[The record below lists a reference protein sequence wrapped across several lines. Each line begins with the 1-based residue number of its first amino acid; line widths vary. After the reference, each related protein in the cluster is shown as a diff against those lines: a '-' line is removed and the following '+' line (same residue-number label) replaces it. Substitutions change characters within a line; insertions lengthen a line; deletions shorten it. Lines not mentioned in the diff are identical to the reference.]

1 MAKLT
6 INLGT
11 NPNDGTGDNL
21 RGGGTKINANFN
33 EIYSSLGDGDNLI
46 NSFTIADST
55 STTSTIELGE
65 TLKFVGGSGINAT
78 ISGDTLTLETD
89 NTIMTGSGT
98 VTMTNKSMALGT
110 NTLTGTTAQFN
121 TALTDN
127 DFATLA
133 GSETLTNK
141 SISGS
146 TNTLS
151 NIPNSSL
158 TNNGITIVDNSSTS
172 SNVQLGETLSILG
185 SGGATSTVSGDT
197 VTISVANLTNS
208 NLSGSAGITN
218 ANLANSAVT
227 LGSTAVS
234 LGGTATSIA
243 GLSLTGSGTI
253 DLTGAG
259 SKARFNF
266 AGTGA
271 FPNESTYEGMFAYD
285 TSGDKPYVADAAGW
299 INILTENDGVER
311 HPNVNITGISNGQ
324 ALIWSSANGR
334 FEPGSAGGYVAGTDL
349 DLAGAN
355 AQDAGYVSHRSPDS
369 TVTKTL
375 TVTVASKTSEH
386 YEFGSGSANGYVI
399 DGDQSPHLTLSKG
412 VYKFDQSDN
421 TNSTHPLKFYL
432 DRDKNIELTTGVTT
446 SGTAGSAGAHTTITI
461 TDATPSPIFYECT
474 AHSYMGHSVNILGG
488 KQARLNITSATA
500 TGDLSGA
507 NSGKSFT
514 ILANRT
520 VDDIL
525 VFVNGICMV
534 PTTDYTVSGTTLTFD
549 TAPSTGA
556 EIQFRYLG

>member
-6 INLGT
+6 LNLGT

-21 RGGGTKINANFN
+21 RGGGTKINANFT
-33 EIYSSLGDGDNLI
+33 EIYNSLGDGSNII
-46 NSFTIADST
+46 NSFSIADTT
-55 STTSTIELGE
+55 STTSTIALGE

-98 VTMTNKSMALGT
+98 VTMTNKTMALGS
-110 NTLTGTTAQFN
+110 NTLSGTTAQFN
-121 TALTDN
+121 TALTDA
-127 DFATLA
+127 DFITTGNFNSQLPA
-133 GSETLTNK
+133 
-141 SISGS
+141 I
-146 TNTLS
+146 
-151 NIPNSSL
+151 NIAD
-158 TNNGITIVDNSSTS
+158 TSSTTS
-172 SNVQLGETLSILG
+172 AINLGETLKIVG

-197 VTISVANLTNS
+197 VTIAVTNLTNS
-208 NLSGSAGITN
+208 NLSGSAAISN
-218 ANLANSAVT
+218 ANLANSSIT
-227 LGSTAVS
+227 LGSTAAALGATVS
-234 LGGTATSIA
+234 SVA

-266 AGTGA
+266 AGTGS
-271 FPNESTYEGMFAYD
+271 FPSESTYEGMFAYD

-349 DLAGAN
+349 DLASAN
-355 AQDAGYVSHRSPDS
+355 LQDAGYVSHRSPDS

-399 DGDQSPHLTLSKG
+399 DGDQSPHITLSKG
-412 VYKFDQSDN
+412 VYKFDQADN
-421 TNSTHPLKFYL
+421 SNLTHPLKFYL
-432 DRDKNIELTTGVTT
+432 DRDKNIELTAGVTT
-446 SGTAGSAGAHTTITI
+446 SGTAGNAGAHTTITI
-461 TDATPSPIFYECT
+461 TDDTPSPIFYECT
-474 AHSYMGHSVNILGG
+474 AHSYMGHSINVLGG
-488 KQARLNITSATA
+488 KQSRLNITSATA
-500 TGDLSGA
+500 TGNLAGA

-520 VDDIL
+520 VNDIL

-534 PTTDYTVSGTTLTFD
+534 PTDDYTVSGTTLTFD

>member
-6 INLGT
+6 LNLGT

-21 RGGGTKINANFN
+21 RGGGTKINANFT
-33 EIYSSLGDGDNLI
+33 EIYNSLGDGSNII
-46 NSFTIADST
+46 NSFSIADTT
-55 STTSTIELGE
+55 STTSTIALGE

-98 VTMTNKSMALGT
+98 VTMTNKTMALGS
-110 NTLTGTTAQFN
+110 NTLSGTTAQFN
-121 TALTDN
+121 TALTDA
-127 DFATLA
+127 DFITTGNFNSQLPA
-133 GSETLTNK
+133 
-141 SISGS
+141 I
-146 TNTLS
+146 
-151 NIPNSSL
+151 NIAD
-158 TNNGITIVDNSSTS
+158 TSSTTS
-172 SNVQLGETLSILG
+172 AINLGETLKIVG

-197 VTISVANLTNS
+197 VTIAVTNLTNS
-208 NLSGSAGITN
+208 NLSGSAAISN
-218 ANLANSAVT
+218 ANLANSSIT
-227 LGSTAVS
+227 LGSTAAALGATVS
-234 LGGTATSIA
+234 SVA

-266 AGTGA
+266 AGTGS
-271 FPNESTYEGMFAYD
+271 FPSESTYEGMFAYD

-324 ALIWSSANGR
+324 ALIWSSSNGR
-334 FEPGSAGGYVAGTDL
+334 FEPGNAGGYVAGTDL
-349 DLAGAN
+349 DLASAN
-355 AQDAGYVSHRSPDS
+355 LQDAGYVSHRSPDS

-386 YEFGSGSANGYVI
+386 FEFGSGSANGYVI
-399 DGDQSPHLTLSKG
+399 DGDQSPHITLSKG
-412 VYKFDQSDN
+412 VYKFDQADN
-421 TNSTHPLKFYL
+421 SNLTHPLKFYL
-432 DRDKNIELTTGVTT
+432 DRDKNIELTAGVTT
-446 SGTAGSAGAHTTITI
+446 SGTAGNAGAHTTITI
-461 TDATPSPIFYECT
+461 TDDTPSPIFYECT
-474 AHSYMGHSVNILGG
+474 AHSYMGHSINILGG

-520 VDDIL
+520 VSDIL

-549 TAPSTGA
+549 TAPATGA

>member
-1 MAKLT
+1 MAKLS

-21 RGGGTKINANFN
+21 RGGGTKINANFS
-33 EIYSSLGDGDNLI
+33 EIYNSLGDGSNLI
-46 NSFTIADST
+46 NSFTIADTT
-55 STTSTIELGE
+55 STTSTIALGE
-65 TLKFVGGSGINAT
+65 TLKFVGGSGIDAT
-78 ISGDTLTLETD
+78 VSGDTVTLATD

-121 TALTDN
+121 TALTDG
-127 DFATLA
+127 DFVTQA
-133 GSETLTNK
+133 GSETITNK
-141 SISGS
+141 DLTSA
-146 TNTLS
+146 TNTFS
-151 NIPNSSL
+151 P
-158 TNNGITIVDNSSTS
+158 ITIADTSSTATTIG
-172 SNVQLGETLSILG
+172 LGETLKIVG

-197 VTISVANLTNS
+197 VTIAVANLTNS
-208 NLSGSAGITN
+208 NLSGSAAISN
-218 ANLANSAVT
+218 ANLANSSIT
-227 LGSTAVS
+227 LGSTAAALGATVS
-234 LGGTATSIA
+234 SVA

-266 AGTGA
+266 AGTGS
-271 FPNESTYEGMFAYD
+271 FPSESTYEGMFAYD

-311 HPNVNITGISNGQ
+311 HPNVNITGIANGNT
-324 ALIWSSANGR
+324 LIWSSANGR

-421 TNSTHPLKFYL
+421 TNATHPLKFYL

-461 TDATPSPIFYECT
+461 TDDTPSPIFYECT

-488 KQARLNITSATA
+488 KQARLDITHATA

-520 VDDIL
+520 VSDIL

-534 PTTDYTVSGTTLTFD
+534 PTDDYTVSGTTLTFD
-549 TAPSTGA
+549 TAPATGA

>member
-1 MAKLT
+1 MAKLS

-21 RGGGTKINANFN
+21 RGGGTKINANFT
-33 EIYSSLGDGDNLI
+33 EIYNSLGDGSNLI
-46 NSFTIADST
+46 NSFTIADTT
-55 STTSTIELGE
+55 STTSTIALGE
-65 TLKFVGGSGINAT
+65 TLKFVGGSGIDAT
-78 ISGDTLTLETD
+78 VSGDTVTLATD

-121 TALTDN
+121 TALTDG
-127 DFATLA
+127 DFVTQA
-133 GSETLTNK
+133 GSETITNK
-141 SISGS
+141 DLTSA
-146 TNTLS
+146 TNTFS
-151 NIPNSSL
+151 P
-158 TNNGITIVDNSSTS
+158 ITIADTSSTATTIG
-172 SNVQLGETLSILG
+172 LGETLKIVG

-197 VTISVANLTNS
+197 VTIAVANLTNS
-208 NLSGSAGITN
+208 NLSGSAAISN
-218 ANLANSAVT
+218 ANLANSSIT
-227 LGSTAVS
+227 LGSTAAALGATVS
-234 LGGTATSIA
+234 SVA

-271 FPNESTYEGMFAYD
+271 FPSEATYEGMFAYD

-311 HPNVNITGISNGQ
+311 HPNVNITGIANGN

>member
-1 MAKLT
+1 MAKLS

-21 RGGGTKINANFN
+21 RGGGTKINANFT
-33 EIYSSLGDGDNLI
+33 EIYNSLGDGSNLI
-46 NSFTIADST
+46 NSFTIADTT
-55 STTSTIELGE
+55 STTSTIALGE
-65 TLKFVGGSGINAT
+65 TLKFVGGSGIDAT
-78 ISGDTLTLETD
+78 VSGDTVTLATD

-121 TALTDN
+121 TALTDG
-127 DFATLA
+127 DFVTQA
-133 GSETLTNK
+133 GSETITNK
-141 SISGS
+141 DLTSA
-146 TNTLS
+146 TNTFS
-151 NIPNSSL
+151 P
-158 TNNGITIVDNSSTS
+158 ITIADTSSTATTIG
-172 SNVQLGETLSILG
+172 LGETLKIVG

-197 VTISVANLTNS
+197 VTIAVANLTNS
-208 NLSGSAGITN
+208 NLSGSAAISN
-218 ANLANSAVT
+218 ANLANSSIT
-227 LGSTAVS
+227 LGSTAAALGATVS
-234 LGGTATSIA
+234 SVA

-271 FPNESTYEGMFAYD
+271 FPSEATYEGMFAYD

-311 HPNVNITGISNGQ
+311 HPNVNITGIANGN

-412 VYKFDQSDN
+412 VYKFDQSDG
-421 TNSTHPLKFYL
+421 TNATHPLKFYL

-488 KQARLNITSATA
+488 KQARLNITHATA
-500 TGDLSGA
+500 TGNLAGA

-520 VDDIL
+520 VSDIL

-534 PTTDYTVSGTTLTFD
+534 PTDDYTVSGTTLTFD
-549 TAPSTGA
+549 TAPATGA

>member
-6 INLGT
+6 LNLGT

-21 RGGGTKINANFN
+21 RGGGTKINANFT
-33 EIYSSLGDGDNLI
+33 EIYNSLGDGSNLI
-46 NSFTIADST
+46 NSFTIADTT
-55 STTSTIELGE
+55 STTSTIALGE
-65 TLKFVGGSGINAT
+65 TLKFIGGSGIDAT
-78 ISGDTLTLETD
+78 VSGDTVTLATD

-121 TALTDN
+121 TALTDG
-127 DFATLA
+127 DFLTQS
-133 GSETLTNK
+133 GSETITNK
-141 SISGS
+141 DLTSA
-146 TNTLS
+146 TNS
-151 NIPNSSL
+151 FSP
-158 TNNGITIVDNSSTS
+158 ITIADTSSTTATIG
-172 SNVQLGETLSILG
+172 LGETLKIVG

-197 VTISVANLTNS
+197 VTIAVANLTNS
-208 NLSGSAGITN
+208 NLSGSAAISN
-218 ANLANSAVT
+218 ANLANSSIT
-227 LGSTAVS
+227 LGSTAAALGATVS
-234 LGGTATSIA
+234 SVA

-266 AGTGA
+266 AGTGS
-271 FPNESTYEGMFAYD
+271 FPSESTYEGMFAYD

-324 ALIWSSANGR
+324 ALIWSSSNGR
-334 FEPGSAGGYVAGTDL
+334 FEPGNAGGYVAGTDL
-349 DLAGAN
+349 DLASAN
-355 AQDAGYVSHRSPDS
+355 LQDAGYVSHRSPDS

-386 YEFGSGSANGYVI
+386 YEFGTGSANGYVI
-399 DGDQSPHLTLSKG
+399 DGDQSPHITLSKG
-412 VYKFDQSDN
+412 VYKFDQADN
-421 TNSTHPLKFYL
+421 SNLTHPLKFYL
-432 DRDKNIELTTGVTT
+432 DRDKNIELTAGVTT
-446 SGTAGSAGAHTTITI
+446 SGTAGNAGAHTTITI
-461 TDATPSPIFYECT
+461 TDDTPSPIFYECT
-474 AHSYMGHSVNILGG
+474 AHSYMGHSINILGG

-520 VDDIL
+520 VNDIL

-556 EIQFRYLG
+556 EIQFRYIG

>member
-6 INLGT
+6 LNLGT

-21 RGGGTKINANFN
+21 RGGGTKINANFT
-33 EIYSSLGDGDNLI
+33 EIYNSLGDGSNII
-46 NSFTIADST
+46 NSFSIADTT
-55 STTSTIELGE
+55 STTSTIALGE

-121 TALTDN
+121 TALTDA
-127 DFATLA
+127 DFITTGNFNSQLPA
-133 GSETLTNK
+133 
-141 SISGS
+141 I
-146 TNTLS
+146 
-151 NIPNSSL
+151 NIAD
-158 TNNGITIVDNSSTS
+158 TSSTTS
-172 SNVQLGETLSILG
+172 AINLGETLKIVG

-197 VTISVANLTNS
+197 VTIAVTNLTNS
-208 NLSGSAGITN
+208 NLSGSAAISN
-218 ANLANSAVT
+218 ANLANSSIT
-227 LGSTAVS
+227 LGSTAAALGATVS
-234 LGGTATSIA
+234 SVA

-271 FPNESTYEGMFAYD
+271 FPSESTYEGMFAYD
-285 TSGDKPYVADAAGW
+285 TTGDKPYVADSAGW

-311 HPNVNITGISNGQ
+311 HPNVNISGISNGQ
-324 ALIWSSANGR
+324 ALIWSSSNGR

-355 AQDAGYVSHRSPDS
+355 LQDAGYVSHRSPDS

-375 TVTVASKTSEH
+375 TITVATKTNEH
-386 YEFGSGSANGYVI
+386 YEYNSGSPNGYVI
-399 DGDQSPHLTLSKG
+399 DGDQGPHVTLSKG
-412 VYKFDQSDN
+412 VYKFDQADN
-421 TNSTHPLKFYL
+421 SNLTHPLKFYY
-432 DRDKNIELTTGVTT
+432 DRDKNREMSTGVVVT
-446 SGTAGSAGAHTTITI
+446 GTAGNAGANTTITI
-461 TDATPSPIFYECT
+461 DENTPTPIFYECT
-474 AHSYMGHSVNILGG
+474 AHSYMGHSIDILGG
-488 KQARLNITSATA
+488 KQQRLNITTATA

-514 ILANRT
+514 ILAGRT
-520 VDDIL
+520 VNDIL
-525 VFVNGICMV
+525 VIVNGICMV
-534 PTTDYTVSGTTLTFD
+534 PTTDYVVSGTTLTFD
-549 TAPSTGA
+549 TAPATGA

>member
-6 INLGT
+6 LNLGT

-21 RGGGTKINANFN
+21 RGGGTKINANFT
-33 EIYSSLGDGDNLI
+33 EIYNSLGDGSNII
-46 NSFTIADST
+46 NSFSIADTT
-55 STTSTIELGE
+55 STTSTIALGE

-98 VTMTNKSMALGT
+98 VTMTNKTMALGS
-110 NTLTGTTAQFN
+110 NTLSGTTAQFN
-121 TALTDN
+121 TALTDA
-127 DFATLA
+127 DFITTGNFNSQLPA
-133 GSETLTNK
+133 
-141 SISGS
+141 I
-146 TNTLS
+146 
-151 NIPNSSL
+151 NIAD
-158 TNNGITIVDNSSTS
+158 TSSTTS
-172 SNVQLGETLSILG
+172 AINLGETLKIVG

-197 VTISVANLTNS
+197 VTIAVTNLTNS
-208 NLSGSAGITN
+208 NLSGSAAISN
-218 ANLANSAVT
+218 ANLANSSIT
-227 LGSTAVS
+227 LGSTAAALGATVS
-234 LGGTATSIA
+234 SVA

-266 AGTGA
+266 AGTGS
-271 FPNESTYEGMFAYD
+271 FPSESTYEGMFAYD

-324 ALIWSSANGR
+324 ALIWSSSNGR
-334 FEPGSAGGYVAGTDL
+334 FEPGNAGGYVAGTDL
-349 DLAGAN
+349 DLASAN
-355 AQDAGYVSHRSPDS
+355 LQDAGYVSHRSPDS

-386 YEFGSGSANGYVI
+386 YEFGTGSANGYVI
-399 DGDQSPHLTLSKG
+399 DGDQSPHITLSKG
-412 VYKFDQSDN
+412 VYKFDQADN
-421 TNSTHPLKFYL
+421 SNLTHPLKFYL
-432 DRDKNIELTTGVTT
+432 DRDKNIELTAGVTT
-446 SGTAGSAGAHTTITI
+446 SGTAGNAGAHTTITI
-461 TDATPSPIFYECT
+461 TDDTPSPIFYQCT

-520 VDDIL
+520 VSDIL

-549 TAPSTGA
+549 TAPATGA

>member
-1 MAKLT
+1 MAKLS

-21 RGGGTKINANFN
+21 RGGGTKINANFS
-33 EIYSSLGDGDNLI
+33 EIYNSLGDGSNLI
-46 NSFTIADST
+46 NSFTIADTT
-55 STTSTIELGE
+55 STTSTIALGE
-65 TLKFVGGSGINAT
+65 TLKFVGGSGIDAT
-78 ISGDTLTLETD
+78 VSGDTVTLATD

-121 TALTDN
+121 TALTDG
-127 DFATLA
+127 DFVTQA
-133 GSETLTNK
+133 GSETITNK
-141 SISGS
+141 DLTSA
-146 TNTLS
+146 TNS
-151 NIPNSSL
+151 FSP
-158 TNNGITIVDNSSTS
+158 ITIADTSSTATTIG
-172 SNVQLGETLSILG
+172 LGETLKIVG

-197 VTISVANLTNS
+197 VTIAVANLTNS
-208 NLSGSAGITN
+208 NLSGSAAISN
-218 ANLANSAVT
+218 ANLANSSIT
-227 LGSTAVS
+227 LGSTAAALGATVS
-234 LGGTATSIA
+234 SVA

-253 DLTGAG
+253 DLTGGG

-266 AGTGA
+266 AGTGS
-271 FPNESTYEGMFAYD
+271 FPSESTYEGMFAYD

-488 KQARLNITSATA
+488 KQARLNITHATA
-500 TGDLSGA
+500 TGNLAGA

-514 ILANRT
+514 INANRT
-520 VDDIL
+520 VSDIL

-534 PTTDYTVSGTTLTFD
+534 PTDDYTVSGTTLTFD
-549 TAPSTGA
+549 TAPATGA

>member
-6 INLGT
+6 LNLGT

-21 RGGGTKINANFN
+21 RGGGTKINANFT
-33 EIYSSLGDGDNLI
+33 EIYNSLGDGSNII
-46 NSFTIADST
+46 NSFSIADTT
-55 STTSTIELGE
+55 STTSTIALGE

-98 VTMTNKSMALGT
+98 VTMTNKTMALGS
-110 NTLTGTTAQFN
+110 NTLSGTTAQFN
-121 TALTDN
+121 TALTDA
-127 DFATLA
+127 DFITTGNFNSQLPA
-133 GSETLTNK
+133 
-141 SISGS
+141 I
-146 TNTLS
+146 
-151 NIPNSSL
+151 NIAD
-158 TNNGITIVDNSSTS
+158 TSSTTS
-172 SNVQLGETLSILG
+172 AINLGETLKIVG

-197 VTISVANLTNS
+197 VTIAVTNLTNS
-208 NLSGSAGITN
+208 NLSGSAAISN
-218 ANLANSAVT
+218 ANLANSSIT
-227 LGSTAVS
+227 LGSTAAALGATVS
-234 LGGTATSIA
+234 SVA

-266 AGTGA
+266 AGTGS
-271 FPNESTYEGMFAYD
+271 FPSESTYEGMFAYD

-324 ALIWSSANGR
+324 ALIWSSSNGR
-334 FEPGSAGGYVAGTDL
+334 FEPGNAGGYVAGTDL
-349 DLAGAN
+349 DLASAN
-355 AQDAGYVSHRSPDS
+355 LQDAGYVSHRSPDS

-386 YEFGSGSANGYVI
+386 YEFGTGSANGYVI
-399 DGDQSPHLTLSKG
+399 DGDQSPHITLSKG
-412 VYKFDQSDN
+412 VYKFDQADN
-421 TNSTHPLKFYL
+421 SNLTHPLKFYL
-432 DRDKNIELTTGVTT
+432 DRDKNIELTAGVTT
-446 SGTAGSAGAHTTITI
+446 SGTAGNAGAHTTITI
-461 TDATPSPIFYECT
+461 TDDTPSPIFYQCT

-520 VDDIL
+520 VNDIL

-534 PTTDYTVSGTTLTFD
+534 PTDDYTVSGTTLTFD

-556 EIQFRYLG
+556 EIQFRYIG

>member
-1 MAKLT
+1 
-6 INLGT
+6 
-11 NPNDGTGDNL
+11 
-21 RGGGTKINANFN
+21 
-33 EIYSSLGDGDNLI
+33 
-46 NSFTIADST
+46 
-55 STTSTIELGE
+55 
-65 TLKFVGGSGINAT
+65 
-78 ISGDTLTLETD
+78 
-89 NTIMTGSGT
+89 
-98 VTMTNKSMALGT
+98 
-110 NTLTGTTAQFN
+110 
-121 TALTDN
+121 
-127 DFATLA
+127 
-133 GSETLTNK
+133 
-141 SISGS
+141 
-146 TNTLS
+146 
-151 NIPNSSL
+151 
-158 TNNGITIVDNSSTS
+158 
-172 SNVQLGETLSILG
+172 
-185 SGGATSTVSGDT
+185 
-197 VTISVANLTNS
+197 
-208 NLSGSAGITN
+208 
-218 ANLANSAVT
+218 
-227 LGSTAVS
+227 
-234 LGGTATSIA
+234 
-243 GLSLTGSGTI
+243 
-253 DLTGAG
+253 
-259 SKARFNF
+259 
-266 AGTGA
+266 
-271 FPNESTYEGMFAYD
+271 MFAYD

-311 HPNVNITGISNGQ
+311 HPNVNITGIANGN

-488 KQARLNITSATA
+488 KQARLNITHATA
-500 TGDLSGA
+500 TGNLAGA

-514 ILANRT
+514 INANRT
-520 VDDIL
+520 VSDIL

-534 PTTDYTVSGTTLTFD
+534 PTDDYTVSGTTLTFD
-549 TAPSTGA
+549 TAPATGA

>member
-1 MAKLT
+1 MAKLS

-21 RGGGTKINANFN
+21 RGGGTKINANFS
-33 EIYSSLGDGDNLI
+33 EIYNSLGDGSNLI
-46 NSFTIADST
+46 NSFTIADTT
-55 STTSTIELGE
+55 STTSTIALGE
-65 TLKFVGGSGINAT
+65 TLKFVGGSGIDAT
-78 ISGDTLTLETD
+78 VSGDTVTLATD

-121 TALTDN
+121 TALTDG
-127 DFATLA
+127 DFVTQA
-133 GSETLTNK
+133 GSETITNK
-141 SISGS
+141 DLTSA
-146 TNTLS
+146 TNTFS
-151 NIPNSSL
+151 P
-158 TNNGITIVDNSSTS
+158 ITIADTSSTATTIG
-172 SNVQLGETLSILG
+172 LGETLKIVG

-197 VTISVANLTNS
+197 VTIAVANLTNS
-208 NLSGSAGITN
+208 NLSGSAAISN
-218 ANLANSAVT
+218 ANLANSSIT
-227 LGSTAVS
+227 LGSTAAALGATVS
-234 LGGTATSIA
+234 SVA

-271 FPNESTYEGMFAYD
+271 FPSEATYEGMFAYD

-311 HPNVNITGISNGQ
+311 HPNVNITGIANGN

-412 VYKFDQSDN
+412 VYKFDQSDG
-421 TNSTHPLKFYL
+421 TNATHPLKFYL

-488 KQARLNITSATA
+488 KQARLNITHATA
-500 TGDLSGA
+500 TGNLAGA

-520 VDDIL
+520 VSDIL

-534 PTTDYTVSGTTLTFD
+534 PTDDYTVSGTTLTFD
-549 TAPSTGA
+549 TAPATGT

>member
-1 MAKLT
+1 MAKLS

-21 RGGGTKINANFN
+21 RGGGTKINANFS
-33 EIYSSLGDGDNLI
+33 EIYNSLGDGSNLI
-46 NSFTIADST
+46 NSFTIADTT
-55 STTSTIELGE
+55 STTSTIALGE
-65 TLKFVGGSGINAT
+65 TLKFVGGSGIDAT
-78 ISGDTLTLETD
+78 VSGDTVTLATD

-121 TALTDN
+121 TALTDG
-127 DFATLA
+127 DFVTQA
-133 GSETLTNK
+133 GSETITNK
-141 SISGS
+141 DLTSA
-146 TNTLS
+146 TNS
-151 NIPNSSL
+151 FSP
-158 TNNGITIVDNSSTS
+158 ITIADTSSTATTIG
-172 SNVQLGETLSILG
+172 LGETLKIVG

-197 VTISVANLTNS
+197 VTIAVANLTNS
-208 NLSGSAGITN
+208 NLSGSAAISN
-218 ANLANSAVT
+218 ANLANSSIT
-227 LGSTAVS
+227 LGSTAAALGATVS
-234 LGGTATSIA
+234 SVA

-266 AGTGA
+266 AGTGS
-271 FPNESTYEGMFAYD
+271 FPSESTYEGMFAYD

-488 KQARLNITSATA
+488 KQARLNITHATA
-500 TGDLSGA
+500 TGNLAGA

-514 ILANRT
+514 INANRT
-520 VDDIL
+520 VSDIL

-534 PTTDYTVSGTTLTFD
+534 PTDDYTVSGTTLTFD
-549 TAPSTGA
+549 TAPATGA

>member
-6 INLGT
+6 LNLGT

-21 RGGGTKINANFN
+21 RGGGTKINANFT
-33 EIYSSLGDGDNLI
+33 EIYNSLGDGSNII
-46 NSFTIADST
+46 NSFSIADTT
-55 STTSTIELGE
+55 STTSTIALGE

-98 VTMTNKSMALGT
+98 VTMTNKTMALGS
-110 NTLTGTTAQFN
+110 NTLSGTTAQFN
-121 TALTDN
+121 TALTDA
-127 DFATLA
+127 DFITTGNFNSQLPA
-133 GSETLTNK
+133 
-141 SISGS
+141 I
-146 TNTLS
+146 
-151 NIPNSSL
+151 NIAD
-158 TNNGITIVDNSSTS
+158 TSSTTS
-172 SNVQLGETLSILG
+172 AINLGETLKIVG

-197 VTISVANLTNS
+197 VTIAVTNLTNS
-208 NLSGSAGITN
+208 NLSGSAAISN
-218 ANLANSAVT
+218 ANLANSSIT
-227 LGSTAVS
+227 LGSTAAALGATVS
-234 LGGTATSIA
+234 SVA

-266 AGTGA
+266 AGTGS
-271 FPNESTYEGMFAYD
+271 FPSESTYEGMFAYD

-349 DLAGAN
+349 DLASAN
-355 AQDAGYVSHRSPDS
+355 LQDAGYVSHRSPDS

-399 DGDQSPHLTLSKG
+399 DGDQSPHITLSKG
-412 VYKFDQSDN
+412 VYKFDQADN
-421 TNSTHPLKFYL
+421 SNLTHPLKFYL
-432 DRDKNIELTTGVTT
+432 DRDKNIELTAGVTT
-446 SGTAGSAGAHTTITI
+446 SGTAGNAGAHTTITI
-461 TDATPSPIFYECT
+461 TDDTPSPIFYECT
-474 AHSYMGHSVNILGG
+474 AHSYMGHSINVLGG
-488 KQARLNITSATA
+488 KQSRLNITSATA
-500 TGDLSGA
+500 TGNLAGA

-520 VDDIL
+520 VNDIL
-525 VFVNGICMV
+525 VFVNCICMV
-534 PTTDYTVSGTTLTFD
+534 PTTDYTVSVTTLTFD
-549 TAPSTGA
+549 TAPATGA

>member
-1 MAKLT
+1 MAKLS

-21 RGGGTKINANFN
+21 RGGGTKINANFS
-33 EIYSSLGDGDNLI
+33 EIYNSLGDGSNLI
-46 NSFTIADST
+46 NSFTIADTT
-55 STTSTIELGE
+55 STTSTIALGE
-65 TLKFVGGSGINAT
+65 TLKFVGGSGIDAT
-78 ISGDTLTLETD
+78 VSGDTVTLATD

-121 TALTDN
+121 TALTDG
-127 DFATLA
+127 DFVTQA
-133 GSETLTNK
+133 GSETITNK
-141 SISGS
+141 DLTSA
-146 TNTLS
+146 TNTFS
-151 NIPNSSL
+151 P
-158 TNNGITIVDNSSTS
+158 ITIADTSSTATTIG
-172 SNVQLGETLSILG
+172 LGETLKIVG

-197 VTISVANLTNS
+197 VTIAVANLTNS
-208 NLSGSAGITN
+208 NLSGSAAISN
-218 ANLANSAVT
+218 ANLANSSIT
-227 LGSTAVS
+227 LGSTAAALGATVS
-234 LGGTATSIA
+234 SVA

-271 FPNESTYEGMFAYD
+271 FPSEATYEGMFAYD

-311 HPNVNITGISNGQ
+311 HPNVNITGIANGN

-412 VYKFDQSDN
+412 VYKFDQSDG
-421 TNSTHPLKFYL
+421 TNATHPLKFYL

-488 KQARLNITSATA
+488 KQARLNITHATA
-500 TGDLSGA
+500 TGNLAGA

-520 VDDIL
+520 VSDIL

-534 PTTDYTVSGTTLTFD
+534 PTDDYTVSGTTLTFD
-549 TAPSTGA
+549 TAPATGA